1 MIQSNKNRYGII
13 SDHRKESIKDG
24 DISPQAE
31 SARMSDVGIFL
42 LIDTAGII
50 SHDDRLLSDRIYLFV
65 LFVNSILKILIY

>member
-50 SHDDRLLSDRIYLFV
+50 SHDDRLLSDRIHL
-65 LFVNSILKILIY
+65 LL